1 MDKALTHNGVT
12 MHYTDTGNPSGGD
25 TVILMHG
32 WGCTTETV
40 ESIRARL
47 AGQHRVL
54 TVDLPGHGLSSEPS
68 QLPDGQPWGVDEFT
82 QMIEELARQEGVDN
96 PILIGHSYGG
106 RIAIV
111 YASRNP
117 VAKMVLVDSA
127 GVKPRRPLS
136 YYIKV
141 YSFKLSK
148 LITRLLLGREKAEKR
163 IEAMRAKRGS
173 ADYRA
178 ASPMMRRV
186 MARSVNQD
194 LCHLMPLIKAPTLLM
209 WGELDTATPLSD
221 AKKMERLIPG
231 AGLVTLTGC
240 GHYSFLDNPRA
251 FGLVLDNFLN

>member
-1 MDKALTHNGVT
+1 MDKTLTHNGVT
-12 MHYTDTGNPSGGD
+12 MHYTDTGNGKD

-32 WGCTTETV
+32 WGCTSQTV

-47 AGQHRVL
+47 AANHRVL
-54 TVDLPGHGLSSEPS
+54 TVDLPGHGLSTEPPE
-68 QLPDGQPWGVDEFT
+68 LPDGQPWGVNEFT
-82 QMIEELARQEGVDN
+82 LMIEELARKEKIDS

-106 RIAIV
+106 RIGIM
-111 YASRNP
+111 YASRNT
-117 VAKMVLVDSA
+117 VAKMVLVDAA

-136 YYIKV
+136 YYLKV

-148 LITRLLLGREKAEKR
+148 WATRLALGKKKAEAR
-163 IEAMRAKRGS
+163 IEAMRSKRGS

-194 LCHLMPLIKAPTLLM
+194 LCDLMPLIKTPTLLM
-209 WGELDTATPLSD
+209 WGENDTATPLAD

-231 AGLVTLTGC
+231 AGLVSFTGC

-251 FGLVLDNFLN
+251 FGMVLDNFLAPA